1 MPTDRHPLRNGMH
14 ATASGIRGI
23 VVNTDYIRTQWKG
36 RVINSPTVDLS
47 TSEGLLVNIPVRNL
61 D

>member
-1 MPTDRHPLRNGMH
+1 MPSSIKVGMH
-14 ATASGIRGI
+14 ATSNGLRGI
-23 VVNTDYIRTQWKG
+23 VVNTGHLPTTWKG
-36 RVINSPTVDLS
+36 RAINAPTVDLS

>member
-1 MPTDRHPLRNGMH
+1 MKATSNGLRG
-14 ATASGIRGI
+14 T
-23 VVNTDYIRTQWKG
+23 VVNTDFIASTWKG
-36 RVINSPTVDLS
+36 RAIHSPTVDLS